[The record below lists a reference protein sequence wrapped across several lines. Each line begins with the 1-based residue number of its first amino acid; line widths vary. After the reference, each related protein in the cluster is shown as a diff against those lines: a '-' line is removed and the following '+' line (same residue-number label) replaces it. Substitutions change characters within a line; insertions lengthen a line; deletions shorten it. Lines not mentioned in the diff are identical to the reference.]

1 MRGRKPTP
9 TALKLLHGNPGH
21 RPIRGEEPKPP
32 ASQPTCPAHLSP
44 TAKAEWKRLAQSLN
58 GIGLLTQ
65 ADRAA
70 FAAYCQA
77 YGRWVEAERKL
88 AETPV
93 ILKTPSGYVQ
103 ASPWLAIA
111 NKQLELMAKFM
122 AEIGLTPSARSRLSV
137 QMPRGPKPWDYPHDP
152 EGLIATPWEFD

>member
-1 MRGRKPTP
+1 MREVGGDR
-9 TALKLLHGNPGH
+9 
-21 RPIRGEEPKPP
+21 
-32 ASQPTCPAHLSP
+32 
-44 TAKAEWKRLAQSLN
+44 
-58 GIGLLTQ
+58 Q

-70 FAAYCQA
+70 FAAYCA
-77 YGRWVEAERKL
+77 SYGRWVEAERKL

-93 ILKTPSGYVQ
+93 ILKTPAGYVQ
-103 ASPWLAIA
+103 PSPWLAIA